1 MKKIAT
7 ILIAVAGL
15 VFVTSSAM
23 AAGQALRI
31 SQVYGGGG
39 NTGAQYNQDFIE
51 IINASGVPVD
61 ISGWAVE
68 YASAAGS
75 WGTSFLSGGVTF
87 NNYAVFPAGTTIQ
100 PCSYILIGG
109 ATSSTSGVNL
119 PTPDFTLPTNLSA
132 ANGNVGLFTQVNSA
146 TACGSEIGLVDKVAY
161 GTGACKEGA
170 LAAGGL
176 SNTTAAVRNNCGLTD
191 TDQNGSDFTTSGPPV
206 PHNAAS
212 GQSTCCLATRT
223 SSTTWGKIKSI
234 YR

>member
-1 MKKIAT
+1 MKKAT
-7 ILIAVAGL
+7 TLVLAVAAGL
-15 VFVTSSAM
+15 LLAQSAF
-23 AAGQALRI
+23 AGAQALRI

-51 IINASGVPVD
+51 IINASATPVD

-87 NNYAVFPAGTTIQ
+87 NNYVVFPAGTAIQ

-109 ATSSTSGVNL
+109 AIGAVAAPSL
-119 PTPDFTLPTNLSA
+119 PTPDFSIPTNLSGT
-132 ANGNVGLFTQVNSA
+132 NGNVGLFTQVNPGA
-146 TACGSEIGLVDKVAY
+146 ACLVVVGLVDKVAY
-161 GTGACKEGA
+161 GTGACPEGTAAGA
-170 LAAGGL
+170 L
-176 SNTTAAVRNNCGLTD
+176 SNVTAAVRNNCGLTD
-191 TDQNGSDFTTSGPPV
+191 TDNNSADFTSSGPPV

-212 GQSTCCLATRT
+212 GKSTCCLAVPTLK
-223 SSTTWGKIKSI
+223 STWGVLKTL

>member
-1 MKKIAT
+1 MKRIAT
-7 ILIAVAGL
+7 ILIATACL
-15 VFVTSSAM
+15 VFVAGSAM

-39 NTGAQYNQDFIE
+39 NAGAQYNQDFIE
-51 IINASGVPVD
+51 IINASNATVD

-75 WGTSFLSGGVTF
+75 WGTSFVSGGVTF
-87 NNYAVFPAGTTIQ
+87 NNYVVFPQGTRIQ

-109 ATSSTSGVNL
+109 AASAGGNNL
-119 PTPDFTLPTNLSA
+119 PTPDFSIPTNLSA
-132 ANGNVGLFTQVNSA
+132 TNGNVGIFTQANGN
-146 TACGSEIGLVDKVAY
+146 TACGSEIGLVDKIGY
-161 GTGACKEGA
+161 GTGACYEFA
-170 LAAGGL
+170 AAGTL
-176 SNTTAAVRNNCGLTD
+176 SNTTSAIRKNCGLTD
-191 TDQNGSDFTTSGPPV
+191 TDHNNTDIDSSGPPV

-212 GQSTCCLATRT
+212 GQSTCCLATPT